1 MQEAVRAWF
10 DRRTF
15 AADDF
20 PPERLVRAKG
30 GRTVSVVLPARD
42 EEATVGEIV
51 RALRA
56 ELMTT
61 TSLVDEV
68 VVIDSDSRDRTAEV
82 ARAAGATVWAA
93 SEILPELG
101 SVPGKGEALWSS
113 LAVTTGDL
121 VVFLDSDVSDF
132 SCATVCGLLGPLL
145 TEPGVRLVKGCFDRP
160 LADGHTVL
168 PSGGGRVT
176 ELAARPLLAAH
187 RPELSGVVQPLAGEF
202 AAPREV
208 LESLSF
214 APGYGVDIGI
224 LLDVHAA
231 GGLDAL
237 AQVDLGVRRHRNSPD
252 AALSAMALQIQGA
265 VFRRLGALGVA
276 RDGTGVPRDG
286 AGDSRDGAVGDEL
299 TRFERDG
306 EGGDFRPT
314 TVRVPSAERPP
325 MAWVRA
331 RASGGSVAVPSPG
344 GPVAG

>member
-1 MQEAVRAWF
+1 MHETVRAWF

-15 AADDF
+15 VAADF
-20 PPERLVRAKG
+20 PPERLVRVKG
-30 GRTVSVVLPARD
+30 RRTVSVVLPARD

-51 RALRA
+51 RTLRA

-61 TSLVDEV
+61 TPLVDEV

-176 ELAARPLLAAH
+176 ELVARPLLAAH

-265 VFRRLGALGVA
+265 VFRRLGGGAAGSREGAVGP
-276 RDGTGVPRDG
+276 DPRG
-286 AGDSRDGAVGDEL
+286 VGDEL

-331 RASGGSVAVPSPG
+331 RASGGAVAVPSPG